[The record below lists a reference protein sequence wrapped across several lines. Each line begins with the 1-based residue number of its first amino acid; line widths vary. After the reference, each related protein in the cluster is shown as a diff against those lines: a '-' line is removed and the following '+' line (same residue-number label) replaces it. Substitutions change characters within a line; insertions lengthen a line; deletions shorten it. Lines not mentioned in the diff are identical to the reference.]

1 MKKRILAL
9 FSLLLCACL
18 LASCTIREGPN
29 YFWLA
34 GETVRF
40 SPAPTVSDFPPVF
53 PDLYYKSEE
62 NAAANIEMPLCSN
75 PSHFPYYEMSVGRSE
90 RLADAEIGYFLMI
103 GGNPGN
109 MDVWGITF
117 DMTKEEVEVKFREIE
132 QKRGLTGVITD
143 YIGEE
148 DGYNED
154 GGYSSAGYIAQVFQR
169 LNIERDSMTYTQ
181 YLVAHSDMFIAYR
194 NNRVYGILLFFF
206 DPWSDR
212 IE

>member
-1 MKKRILAL
+1 MKKRMLSL

-18 LASCTIREGPN
+18 LASCTIKEGPN

-62 NAAANIEMPLCSN
+62 NAAANPGITLCSN
-75 PSHFPYYEMSVGRSE
+75 PSHFPYYEMVAIECERPADSE
-90 RLADAEIGYFLMI
+90 IRYFLMI

-117 DMTKEEVEVKFREIE
+117 DMTKEEVESKIKEME
-132 QKRGLTGVITD
+132 QKRSLTSVISD
-143 YIGEE
+143 CKGEE
-148 DGYNED
+148 DGYNEQ
-154 GGYSSAGYIAQVFQR
+154 GGYSPAGYIAQVFQR

-181 YLVAHSDMFIAYR
+181 YLLTYSKVYIAYR
-194 NNRVYGILLFFF
+194 NNRVYAILLDFY
-206 DPWSDR
+206 DPWRDR
-212 IE
+212 TE